1 VEKEQQRMYRLHAEV
16 LKAMGNPHRL
26 AIIDL
31 LREGERPVGD
41 IAESVG
47 LSISNTS
54 QHLTVLKSVGI
65 VSRRKE
71 GTTCYYRVATPTIFH
86 AFDCLGKVLLEGTED
101 EVAHREYLQ
110 KQELARI

>member
-1 VEKEQQRMYRLHAEV
+1 VETERQRMYRLHAEV

-26 AIIDL
+26 AVIDL
-31 LREGERPVGD
+31 LREGERTVGD
-41 IAESVG
+41 IAEAVG

-65 VSRRKE
+65 VQRRKE
-71 GTTCYYRVATPTIFH
+71 GTTCFYRVTAPAIFQ

-101 EVAHREYLQ
+101 EVAHREYL
-110 KQELARI
+110 KKRVMVVR

>member
-1 VEKEQQRMYRLHAEV
+1 MENERQRMYRLHAEV
-16 LKAMGNPHRL
+16 LKAMGNAHRL

-54 QHLTVLKSVGI
+54 QHLTVLKSAGI
-65 VSRRKE
+65 VRRRKE
-71 GTTCYYRVATPTIFH
+71 GTTCYYRVSAPTIFQ
-86 AFDCLGKVLLEGTED
+86 AFDCLGKVLLEGSEE

-110 KQELARI
+110 KQIEVAR